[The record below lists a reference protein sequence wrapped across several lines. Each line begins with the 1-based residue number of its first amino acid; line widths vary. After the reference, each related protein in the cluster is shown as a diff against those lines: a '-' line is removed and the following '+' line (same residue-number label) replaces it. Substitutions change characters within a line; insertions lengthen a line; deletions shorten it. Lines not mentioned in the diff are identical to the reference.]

1 MIISLKVELLKVF
14 SLELNISSD
23 KLFSSKK
30 EKTNEKE
37 SAPSTNTPDKQ
48 PSKG

>member
-1 MIISLKVELLKVF
+1 MTISLKIELLKVF

-23 KLFSSKK
+23 KLSSLKK

-37 SAPSTNTPDKQ
+37 SAPSTTTTDKQ
-48 PSKG
+48 SSKG